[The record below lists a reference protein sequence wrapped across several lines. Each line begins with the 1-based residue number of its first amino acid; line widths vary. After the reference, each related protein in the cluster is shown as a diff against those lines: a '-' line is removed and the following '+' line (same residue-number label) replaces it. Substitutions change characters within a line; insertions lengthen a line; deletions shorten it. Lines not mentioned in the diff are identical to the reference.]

1 MVERSGYENYREDL
15 RGRYLSSPDSG
26 NKMVGTE
33 GVEHLA
39 LISQDLSVTI
49 EFYTSV
55 LEML

>member
-1 MVERSGYENYREDL
+1 
-15 RGRYLSSPDSG
+15 
-26 NKMVGTE
+26 MVGTE